1 MGKKNNSF
9 NLFDFESEQGL
20 NSDELSESVAQ
31 EASSEEEY
39 FSIINVFAQ
48 EEAVAIASN
57 KNADEDESFSGAQLS
72 LFANEAS
79 DEFFVEATAALAEEQ
94 KKAEKDTS
102 PDLHKDLNE
111 DTVYVP
117 SETEQEEITEPIP
130 EELISEATEDKIIE
144 ETVEEEI
151 IEDAIK
157 NKTVEEAIEEEIVED
172 AIENKTVEDAV
183 EEEIIEDAIE
193 EEIENETVE
202 EVIEDEFVEETIEDE
217 TLKEPGD
224 DEIIEDTEPV
234 IEEFFVEEVVADESD
249 VEMATKALEDNILD
263 QEAEFTVSKADDD
276 VFAGLTKFED
286 IKNTPVL
293 ASFETP
299 YVFTGKNGPHIRYRL
314 SLPSNRNPKKARTVK
329 AVLSWMLTITLA
341 VAIAIFLRMFVFV
354 IATVDGPSMMPTL
367 STGEK
372 LFVSKCA
379 YYFSEVERGDII
391 ICEYNT
397 AGYNDMYVKRVIGL
411 GGDRIRVTEG
421 VLYVNDVV
429 VEEDYIKA
437 PGNDI
442 EEYIVPV
449 DCIYVL
455 GDNRRNSTDS
465 EELGPISKD
474 YVIGKVIFRLSPFT
488 NLEG

>member
-9 NLFDFESEQGL
+9 NLFDFENEQGL
-20 NSDELSESVAQ
+20 NNDELSENVAQ

-48 EEAVAIASN
+48 EEAAAIASN

-111 DTVYVP
+111 DTVFVP

-130 EELISEATEDKIIE
+130 EEFISDVTEDEIIE
-144 ETVEEEI
+144 EKIENETVEEAVESEI
-151 IEDAIK
+151 IE
-157 NKTVEEAIEEEIVED
+157 NAIEEEIVEEE
-172 AIENKTVEDAV
+172 IV
-183 EEEIIEDAIE
+183 EEEIVE
-193 EEIENETVE
+193 EEIENETID
-202 EVIEDEFVEETIEDE
+202 EVIENGIVEDAIEGENLEDAVN
-217 TLKEPGD
+217 
-224 DEIIEDTEPV
+224 DEIIEDTEPI
-234 IEEFFVEEVVADESD
+234 IEEFFVEEVIADESD
-249 VEMATKALEDNILD
+249 VEMATKSLEDNILD
-263 QEAEFTVSKADDD
+263 QEAEFTVSKADDNA
-276 VFAGLTKFED
+276 FAGLTKFED

-293 ASFETP
+293 DSFETP

-367 STGEK
+367 SSGEK

-437 PGNDI
+437 PGSDI